1 MLRQRRSG
9 MQNLHRPQFAA
20 LDRAIDPGERFA
32 NLVPQSR
39 CGARRR
45 EPSRLHLDTLAQ
57 LHYVE
62 HLSDR
67 GQTPDGEP
75 ERAPPDLSRD
85 ESARTLPGRRLPAG
99 LLPPRARPRG

>member
-1 MLRQRRSG
+1 MECKIFVDRTL
-9 MQNLHRPQFAA
+9 PA
-20 LDRAIDPGERFA
+20 LDRALDPGERLA